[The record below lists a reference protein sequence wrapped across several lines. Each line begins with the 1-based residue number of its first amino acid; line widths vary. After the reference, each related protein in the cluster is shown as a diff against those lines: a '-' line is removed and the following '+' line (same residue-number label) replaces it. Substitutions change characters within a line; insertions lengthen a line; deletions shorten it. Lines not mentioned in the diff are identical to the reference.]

1 MMKIAATLALSVMAQ
16 VGLAEDIPTDTKPQD
31 AAAASE
37 NSTKAEASET
47 NDLDFELP
55 ARFKAVKRG
64 EIVVYCYKDA
74 TVGTRFKT
82 RKCYNEEQLRVYILA
97 SESQQR
103 FPILDAR

>member
-1 MMKIAATLALSVMAQ
+1 MLKIAATLALSMMAP
-16 VGLAEDIPTDTKPQD
+16 VGLAEDLPADTTPQG
-31 AAAASE
+31 AAAASK
-37 NSTKAEASET
+37 NSTQAEASET

-55 ARFKAVKRG
+55 AGFKAVKRG

>member
-1 MMKIAATLALSVMAQ
+1 MLRIAATLALYAVVQ
-16 VGLAEDIPTDTKPQD
+16 VGSADDTPAATQPPD
-31 AAAASE
+31 AAVASGKLP
-37 NSTKAEASET
+37 TAEASAT
-47 NDLDFELP
+47 KDLGFELP
-55 ARFKAVKRG
+55 PGFKAVKRG

-103 FPILDAR
+103 FPLLDAR

>member
-1 MMKIAATLALSVMAQ
+1 MLKIAATLALSLVAQ
-16 VGLAEDIPTDTKPQD
+16 VGLAEDPPASTKPQD
-31 AAAASE
+31 AAVATG
-37 NSTKAEASET
+37 NSTKAEASEAK
-47 NDLDFELP
+47 DLGFEVP
-55 ARFKAVKRG
+55 AGFKAVKRG

-103 FPILDAR
+103 FPIMDAR